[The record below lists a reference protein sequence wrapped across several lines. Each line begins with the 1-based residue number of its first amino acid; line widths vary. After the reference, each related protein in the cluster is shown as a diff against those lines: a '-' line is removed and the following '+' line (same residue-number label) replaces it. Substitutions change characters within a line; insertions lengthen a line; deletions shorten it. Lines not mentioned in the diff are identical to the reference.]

1 MSEFMGTNLEFDD
14 FDALLTKDDLLEEP
28 VPIEVFV
35 RDRHYLGQPPL
46 SEIQTE
52 IVRYSTQILKEKTL
66 MELMGDEAGKEY
78 YDKYT
83 RAEIVCE
90 IGKGGVKDHVSRIA
104 LSYAAYLIHC
114 LRDPIDYYDKAYG
127 TYIDLVNMAVN
138 AKQAQQVF
146 FDPLKNLLMNS
157 PYFAEVG
164 FEPRVSEIFFF
175 SKPVRMFSG
184 HSEAEGWEGYETLLV
199 VLDEISAFKAIP
211 DSTPVLTPDGWV
223 SNGDLRMGDYVIGRD
238 GNPTEVV
245 GVYPQGKK
253 EVFELSFEDGTTA
266 RCSEDHYWTI
276 GEYSDGRRKAS
287 KTLQLKDFK
296 STKLP
301 TGNGQYR
308 YSIPTVDAVEFKV
321 DDPLPIDPYIL
332 GILITE
338 GALAQGPRFTTNDD
352 WVVQEIESRLIDGHS
367 LSQYDSISYRIV
379 SDTSK
384 NYYIDAIKDLGLS
397 CGAAT
402 KHIPTQYLHASIED
416 RKLLLAGLMDGD
428 GTVARGQGSFTTV
441 SEQLRLDMLNLCRG
455 LGGVPTSSKHDS
467 WYLDINNNKIIG
479 LDKWM
484 LCPRVPFNPFRL
496 PRKSAGWIKHRRS
509 LDRSIVDIK
518 SLGFQEKM
526 TCIKVAASDG
536 LYVIDDFIV
545 THNTDTELKGDLRN
559 KGSASQIYNM
569 AKASVTSRF
578 PKYGKVSLLS
588 FPRFKNDFIESR
600 YYSVINDIEESGMVP
615 NPPQEGN
622 SGVNRERKT
631 WAVKAATWEVNP
643 TKTEEDFADEFRR
656 DPVQSAARFACKPPE
671 MEDAYFRNPQQVRSS
686 FIQLENPVDEDG
698 TYKEWFNGKDGHTRF
713 IHVDLGLKRDR
724 AAVGMVHC
732 SGLKEVQTL
741 AGVEKLPVINMDIV
755 KYWEAAQQEEIPLSE
770 IRTFVVELCRMFDVG
785 MVTFDMWSSA
795 DMIQSLRG
803 MGINAEWHTVK
814 KTDYDTLSTAIYD
827 QRFRGYWDELLV
839 EEELLKLKLINNTK
853 IDHPSKGSKD
863 VADSIAGAMF
873 VCMDNLM
880 IDTEIEV
887 EIMGFDDDIES
898 EENERQI
905 IDKILP
911 SSREDKI
918 PEELEEWLEMI

>member
-90 IGKGGVKDHVSRIA
+90 IGKGGGKDHVSRIA

-199 VLDEISAFKAIP
+199 VLDEISAFK
-211 DSTPVLTPDGWV
+211 
-223 SNGDLRMGDYVIGRD
+223 
-238 GNPTEVV
+238 
-245 GVYPQGKK
+245 
-253 EVFELSFEDGTTA
+253 
-266 RCSEDHYWTI
+266 
-276 GEYSDGRRKAS
+276 
-287 KTLQLKDFK
+287 
-296 STKLP
+296 
-301 TGNGQYR
+301 
-308 YSIPTVDAVEFKV
+308 
-321 DDPLPIDPYIL
+321 
-332 GILITE
+332 
-338 GALAQGPRFTTNDD
+338 
-352 WVVQEIESRLIDGHS
+352 
-367 LSQYDSISYRIV
+367 
-379 SDTSK
+379 
-384 NYYIDAIKDLGLS
+384 
-397 CGAAT
+397 
-402 KHIPTQYLHASIED
+402 
-416 RKLLLAGLMDGD
+416 
-428 GTVARGQGSFTTV
+428 
-441 SEQLRLDMLNLCRG
+441 
-455 LGGVPTSSKHDS
+455 
-467 WYLDINNNKIIG
+467 
-479 LDKWM
+479 
-484 LCPRVPFNPFRL
+484 
-496 PRKSAGWIKHRRS
+496 
-509 LDRSIVDIK
+509 
-518 SLGFQEKM
+518 
-526 TCIKVAASDG
+526 
-536 LYVIDDFIV
+536 
-545 THNTDTELKGDLRN
+545 TDTELKGDLRN